1 MGMAA
6 SQARLLT
13 ITARIHDVESQAQSI
28 QNAKIQLSTQSD
40 QVYQKYLDALDAT
53 TLTVKNSNGEKIVA
67 NFNNLCGK
75 NAVET
80 GEKYALRTS
89 RGQLIVSDEIKDGY
103 DEFMYSVGEN
113 NPQAF
118 ALFMMDENGYTENNN
133 NTNTNI
139 GSSIIDKFD
148 KVDFDKVDFDKV
160 EYDKINIANGDINKV
175 LTSVSVLSTAKKLQL
190 QGANVSAEASQVLAQ
205 RNNLVA
211 NVQFADLSV
220 KAQEEYLTLTAV
232 SNAIT
237 KADLEMV
244 NILDGR
250 KFEELST
257 TEAKKYNSLQTS
269 KLQLVATQGKLQ
281 NLISLGTLSSE
292 QEQEVDKLTAN
303 RYNLITNILDSG
315 DFMSNLEKAEN
326 KVANNHLD
334 NQMLQ
339 SLSDSMITLLNGR
352 DYNDLTDEEKD
363 KYDELEFAYRN
374 QLYNSY
380 AEEIYTEISGDDDF
394 DYEEFSYYVSIFN
407 QIQAAGGN
415 CVSIS
420 DYDGTSGD
428 AASDSDWLTNMIEC
442 GKITIEIV
450 NTDSKTGLVSFD
462 TTSPTSDTYVDYT
475 ETASI
480 DKKALAK
487 AEAEYEHELK
497 QIDQKDKKY
506 DMDLSKLETER
517 TALTTEYESV
527 KKVINDNIERTFGIF
542 S

>member
-118 ALFMMDENGYTENNN
+118 ALFMMNEDGYTEP

-139 GSSIIDKFD
+139 SHDITNKVDIIDKI
-148 KVDFDKVDFDKV
+148 DFDKVQW
-160 EYDKINIANGDINKV
+160 NNKFNNL
-175 LTSVSVLSTAKKLQL
+175 LTQVAVLSTAKKYQL
-190 QGANVSAEASQVLAQ
+190 EGVKISSEASSVLAQ
-205 RNNLVA
+205 RDELIKKA
-211 NVQFADLSV
+211 QFANLSD
-220 KAQEEYLTLTAV
+220 KDKDEYMTLTAV

-237 KADLEMV
+237 KADLGMAD
-244 NILDGR
+244 ILGGR
-250 KFEELST
+250 KLAELST

-303 RYNLITNILDSG
+303 RYNLITNILNSG